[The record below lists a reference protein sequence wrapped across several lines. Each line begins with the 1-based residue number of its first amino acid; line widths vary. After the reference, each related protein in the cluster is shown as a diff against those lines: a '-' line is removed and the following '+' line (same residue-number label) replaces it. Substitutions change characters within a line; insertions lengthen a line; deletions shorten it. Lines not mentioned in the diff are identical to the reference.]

1 MKQIQKENKICLP
14 PYNRLDRQ
22 EQYSKRNC
30 MLINGLSEIRNE
42 NTHQIVIEALKEKM
56 GEKIKEVELDGTCKD
71 DKVRPIIVKMKKTDL
86 L

>member
-1 MKQIQKENKICLP
+1 
-14 PYNRLDRQ
+14 
-22 EQYSKRNC
+22 

-71 DKVRPIIVKMKKTDL
+71 DKVRHIIVKMKKTDL

>member
-1 MKQIQKENKICLP
+1 
-14 PYNRLDRQ
+14 
-22 EQYSKRNC
+22 

-56 GEKIKEVELDGTCKD
+56 GEKIKEVELDGTFKD